1 MARTKTAARKNASQ
15 ISQTPSPP
23 SSPHPSPN
31 NQPRPSKSPE
41 KASETSQSP
50 KSKLD
55 QPSQNLSDHM
65 QNEPDHVSDSLSEQS
80 ENVPT
85 DEDLHQTQTE
95 TQNDDGLITPDPS
108 IIVPSQAETPP
119 VYVKPKNTKTS
130 SISKLSKSPHKSK
143 SKTPSRSKS
152 ISKLSF
158 KSPSKSSSKSKSKA
172 KSTNSSR
179 IRRSARIQSGVGTGR
194 KIIKDTT
201 VHVIDDDDDVDDSEK
216 TLSAQP
222 ADELL
227 DDVEAVTSTKSAPT
241 KPKSKPS
248 PVSTKKSPT
257 PKVSKGKEKMVF
269 KEKGKA
275 ASDGKEQ
282 KKKAKTKFIPIPLIH
297 PDDKEN
303 FEKYWKVKPVPA
315 GRIFDFVELE
325 KKGINVLKYVEPLGW
340 TDFFKIKDSVLPQL
354 VQAFY
359 HNANVHEDKNLIISN
374 IRGVEIQ
381 IDTETLGCLINL
393 PFEGAT
399 IYGGDWYSKLGVS
412 KEALILELFNEEGAN
427 MEEPT
432 SSYLKKEF
440 KIIHNMLLHCIFP
453 RIGSKQ
459 KVTDID
465 LLIMYHMTKGIK
477 LNLPYVIIQHMI
489 HAAKSGSKKI
499 ALPYGMILTKIFRI
513 FEIDESN
520 QRVDNSC
527 TVFGLKFLHHMKK
540 ETFSEESVDL
550 GKRKREVFEKEDQ
563 IHEKDGLEMLS
574 DALGEQTENVLQ
586 SGSSAGTNIGINTES
601 IPSHLSTSLHFG
613 TPFSHGFTTVP
624 PRSGKN
630 LETIAAFYSTTFPQN
645 TTAFSPLM
653 PSSSQGSL
661 HTMFSSELMKNL
673 AQTTP
678 DSLKFPST
686 MFASESLPSLPASF
700 ATLDSFCSSTATAAA
715 AHENVAKYL
724 GPDLNQ
730 PGPSEMPSPAKKPKM
745 ETDMAKMFKMLTY
758 VMMEFKIMREW
769 IATTV
774 CPHLNVT
781 APPPNPS
788 PAIDSETSTSSDDSS
803 PTSPK

>member
-119 VYVKPKNTKTS
+119 VYVKPKKTKTS
-130 SISKLSKSPHKSK
+130 SISKLSKSPLKSK

-194 KIIKDTT
+194 KIIKNTTVHVIDDDDDVDDSEKTLSAQPRPSKSPEKASETSQSPKSKLDQPSQNLSDHMQNEPDHVSDSLSEQSENVPTDEDLHQTQTETQNDDGLITPDPSIIVPSQAETPPVYVKPKKTKTSSISKLSKSPLKSKSKTPSRSKSISKLSFKSPSKSSSKSKSKAKSTNSSRIRRSARIQSGVGTGRKIIKNTT

-315 GRIFDFVELE
+315 GRIFYFVELE

-340 TDFFKIKDSVLPQL
+340 TNFFKIKDSVLPQL

-412 KEALILELFNEEGAN
+412 KEALILELFNEEGAK

-520 QRVDNSC
+520 QRVDNS
-527 TVFGLKFLHHMKK
+527 
-540 ETFSEESVDL
+540 
-550 GKRKREVFEKEDQ
+550 
-563 IHEKDGLEMLS
+563 
-574 DALGEQTENVLQ
+574 
-586 SGSSAGTNIGINTES
+586 
-601 IPSHLSTSLHFG
+601 
-613 TPFSHGFTTVP
+613 
-624 PRSGKN
+624 
-630 LETIAAFYSTTFPQN
+630 
-645 TTAFSPLM
+645 
-653 PSSSQGSL
+653 
-661 HTMFSSELMKNL
+661 
-673 AQTTP
+673 
-678 DSLKFPST
+678 
-686 MFASESLPSLPASF
+686 
-700 ATLDSFCSSTATAAA
+700 
-715 AHENVAKYL
+715 
-724 GPDLNQ
+724 
-730 PGPSEMPSPAKKPKM
+730 
-745 ETDMAKMFKMLTY
+745 
-758 VMMEFKIMREW
+758 
-769 IATTV
+769 
-774 CPHLNVT
+774 
-781 APPPNPS
+781 
-788 PAIDSETSTSSDDSS
+788 
-803 PTSPK
+803 

>member
-1 MARTKTAARKNASQ
+1 MARTKTAARKNATQ

-23 SSPHPSPN
+23 SSPSPSPN

-41 KASETSQSP
+41 KASETNQSP

-55 QPSQNLSDHM
+55 QPSQNLSDLIQT

-80 ENVPT
+80 ENIPT

-108 IIVPSQAETPP
+108 FIVPSQAETPP
-119 VYVKPKNTKTS
+119 VYVKPKKTKTS
-130 SISKLSKSPHKSK
+130 SLSKLSKSPLKSK

-158 KSPSKSSSKSKSKA
+158 KSPSKSSSKSQSKS

-194 KIIKDTT
+194 KIVKDTT
-201 VHVIDDDDDVDDSEK
+201 IHIIDDDDDADSEK

-222 ADELL
+222 ADELV
-227 DDVEAVTSTKSAPT
+227 DDIEVEAVTSTKSVPT
-241 KPKSKPS
+241 KSKTKPS
-248 PVSTKKSPT
+248 PVSTKKSLT
-257 PKVSKGKEKMVF
+257 PKAAKGKEKIVF

-275 ASDGKEQ
+275 AADGKEQ
-282 KKKAKTKFIPIPLIH
+282 KKKAKTKFVPIPLVH
-297 PDDKEN
+297 PDDREF

-340 TDFFKIKDSVLPQL
+340 TDFFKIKDSVMPQL
-354 VQAFY
+354 VQTFY

-374 IRGVEIQ
+374 MRGVEIQ
-381 IDTETLGCLINL
+381 IDTKTLGCLINL

-399 IYGGDWYSKLGVS
+399 IYGADWYSKLGVS
-412 KEALILELFNEEGAN
+412 KEALILELFNEEGAK
-427 MEEPT
+427 MEDPT

-440 KIIHNMLLHCIFP
+440 KILHNMLLHCIFP

-499 ALPYGMILTKIFRI
+499 ALPYGMILTKVFRT
-513 FEIDESN
+513 FAIDETN

-527 TVFGLKFLHHMKK
+527 TIFGLKNVHHMKK
-540 ETFSEESVDL
+540 ETFSEESIDL
-550 GKRKREVFEKEDQ
+550 GKRKR
-563 IHEKDGLEMLS
+563 
-574 DALGEQTENVLQ
+574 
-586 SGSSAGTNIGINTES
+586 
-601 IPSHLSTSLHFG
+601 
-613 TPFSHGFTTVP
+613 
-624 PRSGKN
+624 
-630 LETIAAFYSTTFPQN
+630 
-645 TTAFSPLM
+645 
-653 PSSSQGSL
+653 
-661 HTMFSSELMKNL
+661 
-673 AQTTP
+673 
-678 DSLKFPST
+678 
-686 MFASESLPSLPASF
+686 
-700 ATLDSFCSSTATAAA
+700 
-715 AHENVAKYL
+715 
-724 GPDLNQ
+724 
-730 PGPSEMPSPAKKPKM
+730 
-745 ETDMAKMFKMLTY
+745 
-758 VMMEFKIMREW
+758 
-769 IATTV
+769 
-774 CPHLNVT
+774 
-781 APPPNPS
+781 
-788 PAIDSETSTSSDDSS
+788 
-803 PTSPK
+803 